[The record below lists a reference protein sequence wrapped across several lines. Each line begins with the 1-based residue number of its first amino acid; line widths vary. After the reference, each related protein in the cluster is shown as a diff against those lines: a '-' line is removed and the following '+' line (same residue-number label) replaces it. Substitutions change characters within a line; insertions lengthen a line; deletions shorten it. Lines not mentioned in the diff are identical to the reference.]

1 MKRAKAKLS
10 AEASGLSTPSTA
22 ADSSAAALVPFE
34 DAPSL
39 PKVVK
44 CIVCGKSSEETWPYT
59 SVWVWVWYGMEG
71 PSMVLSFE
79 FAGLVNGLV

>member
-34 DAPSL
+34 DAP
-39 PKVVK
+39 VFQRW
-44 CIVCGKSSEETWPYT
+44 SSVLCVANPLKRLGPTLRYGYGM
-59 SVWVWVWYGMEG
+59 VWYGRAQYG
-71 PSMVLSFE
+71 FE